1 MKPRRDRPKLSEARA
16 TVSIGA
22 ETFEVAGRTAQLI
35 ALLVLH
41 ETRVNEP
48 AFGKLV
54 AHFGDTEAQL
64 ELREGLPSLW
74 LRPDSQRTAGGG

>member
-1 MKPRRDRPKLSEARA
+1 MTSLTA
-16 TVSIGA
+16 TVTIGP
-22 ETFEVAGRTAQLI
+22 ETREVSGRTAQLI

-41 ETRVNEP
+41 EKRVNEP

-54 AHFGDTEAQL
+54 AHFGEAQAKL

-74 LRPDSQRTAGGG
+74 LQPSG